1 MEISYKRESFS
12 SQSSGSSQEEF
23 VQIRP
28 SHRDNENAG
37 FLIQPNR
44 KNGLK
49 VHLTLFHCLN
59 LLLCLVLSPSTFASC
74 LIYKHVQ
81 DPGIILVLWTTCG
94 AFVLCYALV
103 WVELGTMFPREAG
116 GEYTYLKNA
125 FGPLPA
131 FVYSMLRVL
140 ILQPARLTL
149 ICLASGDFLLRTFS
163 AQIENVEIA
172 QKFIAAA
179 FIAVILIVNCLSVKW
194 ATLMQV
200 FFTAAKM
207 IAIVMLI
214 ITGFVR
220 LGQGHDEHFKNAFNG
235 TNTGIS
241 DIGYAFYGGLWA
253 YDGWNNLNYV
263 TEELKNPIR
272 DLPLAIMIGIPLVT
286 GCYVM
291 VNVAY
296 LTVMSAS
303 QIATEKAVAVTLGY
317 DIYGTMAWVIP
328 LLVACSTFGAANGS
342 AFTSGRLV
350 YVSAR
355 EGHMP
360 RLLAMVHKKR
370 HTPLPALIFTCVIAW
385 IMLIPESSNFSTL
398 VNYFNFAAWT
408 FYGATVA
415 ALLWLRYKEP
425 DLERPYR
432 VFIGVP
438 ILVLLCSV
446 YLVVAP
452 FYDYPLESFYCLL
465 FILLGI
471 PVYFIFVHFKLF
483 PNKVYD
489 GFDAMTDFIERKC
502 NLSMPGVDQKDE
514 VDEIDKQ
521 KKEQQLAMQPL
532 KTSTDQI

>member
-1 MEISYKRESFS
+1 MAAEDSNRLLSNGENEKELSEVNGIEAKVMGTEKDELFAKIEED
-12 SQSSGSSQEEF
+12 SGT
-23 VQIRP
+23 
-28 SHRDNENAG
+28 
-37 FLIQPNR
+37 
-44 KNGLK
+44 GLK
-49 VHLTLFHCLN
+49 RQVN
-59 LLLCLVLSPSTFASC
+59 LL
-74 LIYKHVQ
+74 
-81 DPGIILVLWTTCG
+81 
-94 AFVLCYALV
+94 
-103 WVELGTMFPREAG
+103 G
-116 GEYTYLKNA
+116 G
-125 FGPLPA
+125 
-131 FVYSMLRVL
+131 
-140 ILQPARLTL
+140 
-149 ICLASGDFLLRTFS
+149 ICLLVGTIIGS
-163 AQIENVEIA
+163 
-172 QKFIAAA
+172 
-179 FIAVILIVNCLSVKW
+179 AVILIVNCLSVKW